1 MSMMEKWWTPDT
13 IFLTLMGGVL
23 AVVLS
28 ASVFTRPFV
37 SKTGSALVP
46 VKALESARAQQVEC
60 ETMQTDMDRSMRLN
74 TSC

>member
-1 MSMMEKWWTPDT
+1 MSIEKWWTPDT
-13 IFLTLMGGVL
+13 IFAAAMGTVL

-28 ASVFTRPFV
+28 ISVFVRPFV

-46 VKALESARAQQVEC
+46 VGALQKARDQKVEC
-60 ETMQTDMDRSMRLN
+60 ETMSTDMDRRMRLN